1 MQIILWTD
9 IVHRTTPL
17 FPQGSA
23 VTIGGFDGPHCG
35 HTGLFSYV
43 LKAASEKKIPAGII
57 TFSRSPRVKKEGSV
71 YKGDVS
77 TLRMRLEKIE
87 AAGFDF
93 TILIDFSN
101 DFARMEGI
109 VFFDI
114 LMKTICIKYLAV
126 GNDFS
131 CGYRHDTGVKEL
143 QTFAQEKGFC
153 FDSIEQ
159 ICSGAHSRISSS
171 TIRQALAHAD
181 FTLAKELLGYPFS
194 LDVLEIPQRY
204 TCGVYTLEKKQSSQI
219 VPAEGHYSG
228 MIYLK
233 GGLQTPAHIEI
244 DTDTIQVFLENKK
257 LSSFSTA
264 ENNKIELIEF
274 IRKE

>member
-1 MQIILWTD
+1 MQIIPWTD
-9 IVHRTTPL
+9 IVNNTVPL

-43 LKAASEKKIPAGII
+43 LKAAAEKNIPAGII
-57 TFSRSPRVKKEGSV
+57 TFSRSPRVHKEGSV
-71 YKGDVS
+71 YRGDVS
-77 TLRMRLEKIE
+77 TLRLRLQRIE

-143 QTFAQEKGFC
+143 QVLARKRGFC

-159 ICSGAHSRISSS
+159 ICLGAQNRISSS
-171 TIRQALAHAD
+171 TIRQALVHSD
-181 FTLAKELLGYPFS
+181 FALAKDLLGYPFS
-194 LDVLEIPQRY
+194 LDVWEIPQQY
-204 TCGVYTLEKKQSSQI
+204 TNGVYTLEKKQLEQI
-219 VPAEGHYSG
+219 VPTEGNYSG
-228 MIYLK
+228 LVYIQ
-233 GGLQTPAHIEI
+233 GGLQTPAYIQI
-244 DTDTIQVFLENKK
+244 DTNHVQIFLEQNEV
-257 LSSFSTA
+257 SSHTV
-264 ENNKIELIEF
+264 ENTKIELIEF
-274 IRKE
+274 IHKE